1 MNSKNLWILTEERP
15 KNKVLQ
21 MIFGYFAKDKNCGF
35 FADKIRI
42 IPLLDERHCFSFT
55 YEVIGFK
62 CAKVDKIFVKTVSG
76 YSSFVD
82 FLVFYQN
89 SMPKQTDTPLYVIEE
104 TKTDDKESRNTGV
117 YQRCSKFIFTSYFY
131 PNTKMIMLYALQV
144 KQKET
149 PTATY
154 VFGTR
159 LMRTI
164 GIDIIGKKLDKNLFQ
179 PFESVDEIIESK
191 NQMKSPSRSNTP
203 ITISK
208 QNNRIEISGR
218 LVKNGRLAHDPNIGA
233 LSVICAALR
242 KLGWQGKI
250 EITQHGLIQHQ
261 IGNNNKFVRISN
273 LLGIELK
280 GLSIPQVTVPKKYRH
295 YDTTGEKLATIF
307 IHIVVEN
314 FTESYS
320 IFENHAG
327 CEKGYFVTS
336 TGEYIPLVKYID
348 RTAYKDGDKS
358 KIVAIPDL
366 VLIDI
371 KETEI
376 ITIEGKTYENC
387 GKGIDKLQCYDAF
400 EELYIK
406 SSYPQFKVIRT
417 VVLYGSNHEKI
428 SEIQVGFL
436 LNEQGKLV
444 LGIKAPKLFRRAICN
459 LLDYWK

>member
-1 MNSKNLWILTEERP
+1 ML
-15 KNKVLQ
+15 
-21 MIFGYFAKDKNCGF
+21 
-35 FADKIRI
+35 KIYLHFVFL
-42 IPLLDERHCFSFT
+42 PEYQDDH
-55 YEVIGFK
+55 VV
-62 CAKVDKIFVKTVSG
+62 CAAS
-76 YSSFVD
+76 
-82 FLVFYQN
+82 
-89 SMPKQTDTPLYVIEE
+89 E
-104 TKTDDKESRNTGV
+104 TK
-117 YQRCSKFIFTSYFY
+117 
-131 PNTKMIMLYALQV
+131 A
-144 KQKET
+144 T

-164 GIDIIGKKLDKNLFQ
+164 GIDIIGKKLDENLFQ

-218 LVKNGRLAHDPNIGA
+218 LVKNGKLAHDPNIGA

-242 KLGWQGKI
+242 KLGWQKKI
-250 EITQHGLIQHQ
+250 EITQHGLIQNQ

-280 GLSIPQVTVPKKYRH
+280 GLSIPQVTVPKKYWH

-336 TGEYIPLVKYID
+336 TGENIPLVKYID
-348 RTAYKDGDKS
+348 RTAYKNGDKS

-406 SSYPQFKVIRT
+406 SSYPKFKVIRT

-436 LNEQGKLV
+436 LNEQGKLL

>member
-1 MNSKNLWILTEERP
+1 MISKNLWILTEERP

-21 MIFGYFAKDKNCGF
+21 MIFAYFAKDKYCGF

-42 IPLLDERHCFSFT
+42 IPLLDEKHYFNFV

-62 CAKVDKIFVKTVSG
+62 CAKVDKIFVKIVSG

-89 SMPKQTDTPLYVIEE
+89 SMPKQNDTPLYAIEE

-117 YQRCSKFIFTSYFY
+117 YQRCSKFVFTSYFY
-131 PNTKMIMLYALQV
+131 PNTKLIMLYALQV
-144 KQKET
+144 EQKKI

-154 VFGTR
+154 IFGTK
-159 LMRTI
+159 LMRTL
-164 GIDIIGKKLDKNLFQ
+164 GIDIIGKKLDENVFKA
-179 PFESVDEIIESK
+179 FESVDEIIEVK
-191 NQMKSPSRSNTP
+191 AQMKSPSHSNTP

-208 QNNRIEISGR
+208 HDNKIEVSGR

-242 KLGWQGKI
+242 KLGWQRKI
-250 EITQHGLIQHQ
+250 EITLHGLIQNQ
-261 IGNNNKFVRISN
+261 IGNKNKFVLISN
-273 LLGIELK
+273 LLDIKLQ
-280 GLSIPQVTVPKKYRH
+280 GLSIPQVTMPVKYWH

-307 IHIVVEN
+307 IHIIVEN

-336 TGEYIPLVKYID
+336 KGEHIPLVKYTD
-348 RTAYKDGDKS
+348 SAAYKAGNKN
-358 KIVAIPDL
+358 KIVSIPDL

-371 KETEI
+371 KDTEI
-376 ITIEGKTYENC
+376 ITIEGKTYENR
-387 GKGIDKLQCYDAF
+387 GKGIDKLQWYDAF
-400 EELYIK
+400 DELYIK
-406 SSYPQFKVIRT
+406 PSYPLFKVIRT
-417 VVLYGSNHEKI
+417 VVLYGSNQEKI
-428 SEIQVGFL
+428 SEY
-436 LNEQGKLV
+436 K
-444 LGIKAPKLFRRAICN
+444 
-459 LLDYWK
+459 